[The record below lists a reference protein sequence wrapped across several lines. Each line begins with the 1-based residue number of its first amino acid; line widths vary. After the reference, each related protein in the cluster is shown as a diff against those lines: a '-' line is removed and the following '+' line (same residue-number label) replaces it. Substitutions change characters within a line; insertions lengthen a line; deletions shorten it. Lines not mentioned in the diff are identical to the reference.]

1 MLFNAVLVICGCGL
15 LLTAAWWSWL
25 YDWPTVDDCHM
36 RRGVRSVLDVA
47 VLGLFLIITGAAC
60 RVPKHYSWPLWL
72 AIVFTSGMFLCD
84 LSISLAD
91 PPSSF
96 NADGSANVQKNTIEP
111 MCAVILSA
119 VFTIS
124 MLTNTVKQVSGVE
137 GNLSSR
143 PAYLMLLAVFGIV
156 CLSLSTTLM
165 TGSDNESSV
174 VFYGYALMKPTCYVF
189 VAVFLLAIG
198 VEVAEIQDHHKTKLP
213 TKADTGG
220 TSPALPSSAPQTPP
234 HTAAFGGGGG
244 GVPNAPP
251 KNKDE
256 GDMLSI
262 ISGATKAG
270 AALLEF
276 VKQVA

>member
-1 MLFNAVLVICGCGL
+1 
-15 LLTAAWWSWL
+15 
-25 YDWPTVDDCHM
+25 
-36 RRGVRSVLDVA
+36 
-47 VLGLFLIITGAAC
+47 
-60 RVPKHYSWPLWL
+60 
-72 AIVFTSGMFLCD
+72 
-84 LSISLAD
+84 
-91 PPSSF
+91 
-96 NADGSANVQKNTIEP
+96 NVQKNTIEP

-124 MLTNTVKQVSGVE
+124 MLTNTVKQVSGIE

-165 TGSDNESSV
+165 TGSDNETSV

-198 VEVAEIQDHHKTKLP
+198 VEVAEIQDHHKAKPLA
-213 TKADTGG
+213 KADTG
-220 TSPALPSSAPQTPP
+220 TSPALPSSVPRTPP

-244 GVPNAPP
+244 GVPIVPS
-251 KNKDE
+251 KNKDGGE
-256 GDMLSI
+256 MFSMM
-262 ISGATKAG
+262 SGATKAG

-276 VKQVA
+276 VKQVV

>member
-25 YDWPTVDDCHM
+25 YDWPTIDDCHM

-60 RVPKHYSWPLWL
+60 RVPKNYSWPLWL
-72 AIVFTSGMFLCD
+72 AIIFTSGMWCD

-96 NADGSANVQKNTIEP
+96 NATVRQRPENTIEP

-156 CLSLSTTLM
+156 
-165 TGSDNESSV
+165 
-174 VFYGYALMKPTCYVF
+174 A
-189 VAVFLLAIG
+189 
-198 VEVAEIQDHHKTKLP
+198 
-213 TKADTGG
+213 
-220 TSPALPSSAPQTPP
+220 SA
-234 HTAAFGGGGG
+234 
-244 GVPNAPP
+244 
-251 KNKDE
+251 
-256 GDMLSI
+256 
-262 ISGATKAG
+262 
-270 AALLEF
+270 
-276 VKQVA
+276 

>member
-213 TKADTGG
+213 TKAGTG